1 MTPRDMCD
9 GDEQRHGH
17 EDVERDEAGL
27 PRWVPGVRD
36 TDESHV
42 VAARHVQPMRCSTQ
56 GWCAFV
62 REARLAACRASLIVA
77 NCLFRCS

>member
-9 GDEQRHGH
+9 GDEQRDGH
-17 EDVERDEAGL
+17 EDVERHDAKR
-27 PRWVPGVRD
+27 PRRAVGERD
-36 TDESHV
+36 TTESLA
-42 VAARHVQPMRCSTQ
+42 VAVRHLQPARCPTQ
-56 GWCAFV
+56 GRCAFV